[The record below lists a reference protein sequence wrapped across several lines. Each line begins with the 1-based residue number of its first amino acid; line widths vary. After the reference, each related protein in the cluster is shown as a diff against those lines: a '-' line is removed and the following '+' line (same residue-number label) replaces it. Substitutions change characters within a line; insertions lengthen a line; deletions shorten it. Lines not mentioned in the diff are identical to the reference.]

1 MGGGGVQSVP
11 GEGGGEGCVC
21 VCKCECAWWGCV
33 CAWCVSVC
41 LSVCV
46 CVCVRLSKLV
56 RVSDRERRA
65 ALSMHKKILND
76 SGIDSGIDCLGLGL
90 SQLDTLTIPRP
101 HKSVVMHCIAMWG
114 LASVVLSSSLNSLET
129 SSGDDL

>member
-1 MGGGGVQSVP
+1 M
-11 GEGGGEGCVC
+11 CVN
-21 VCKCECAWWGCV
+21 VRG
-33 CAWCVSVC
+33 VC
-41 LSVCV
+41 LSVCLCACVSV
-46 CVCVRLSKLV
+46 CVCLSKLA

-65 ALSMHKKILND
+65 AVSMHKKTLND

-114 LASVVLSSSLNSLET
+114 LASVVLSSSLNSMET
-129 SSGDDL
+129 SSEDDL